1 MSEARST
8 IRRVE
13 RTLCAASVCLLGS
26 VALAKAPRAYDDA
39 PQAAAAPIPTLA
51 PPSFD
56 LGRLLP
62 LPRPAGATLDF
73 GIDPETLSVSPDG
86 VVRFVL
92 VTSSSSAR
100 TVVYQAIRCSGFDYR
115 IEARFQAE
123 DGASGSWSRAPDT
136 NPWLPMADTLMG
148 RTARLI
154 ARSGVCEGRVPG
166 GRADDIVRALRT
178 GRVVG
183 YE

>member
-1 MSEARST
+1 MSET
-8 IRRVE
+8 LGCLRR
-13 RTLCAASVCLLGS
+13 RAQFLCIASLCTLGAFAFAQAPGAGGEASQV
-26 VALAKAPRAYDDA
+26 
-39 PQAAAAPIPTLA
+39 AAPIPALA

-56 LGRLLP
+56 LGRLLA

-73 GIDPETLSVSPDG
+73 GIDPQTLSVSPEG

-92 VTSSSSAR
+92 VASSGSVR
-100 TVVYQAIRCSGFDYR
+100 TVVYQAIRCAGFDYR
-115 IEARFQAE
+115 IEARFQTGD
-123 DGASGSWSRAPDT
+123 DGPGAWNRSPDAS
-136 NPWLPMADTLMG
+136 PWLPMADTPMG

-154 ARSGVCEGRVPG
+154 ARSGVCEGRLPG